1 MKKQMARHF
10 LWLPTSSFSG
20 FAEMTSVCMVRKQ
33 LSAGEYESTRWQ
45 RRLRSYLEVIV
56 LDKEDLCLHDLE
68 LHSATLAG

>member
-20 FAEMTSVCMVRKQ
+20 FAEMTSVRIVKTQ
-33 LSAGEYESTRWQ
+33 LSASECESTRGQ

-56 LDKEDLCLHDLE
+56 LDKEDLCLHNPE